1 MGLVLFTLVGLVRL
15 LTPRTGPGET
25 PPPVSQCSL
34 PLRGAPS
41 RMRPRNRM
49 QAPTTTTT
57 EPRQDRGLAV
67 IYALFELVVVP
78 VGLMLLV
85 LSFVPGDRAPAAP
98 PANAQKL
105 PAPTEPP
112 ALLLADPGR
121 PSGPRH
127 PVVR

>member
-1 MGLVLFTLVGLVRL
+1 
-15 LTPRTGPGET
+15 
-25 PPPVSQCSL
+25 
-34 PLRGAPS
+34 
-41 RMRPRNRM
+41 M
-49 QAPTTTTT
+49 QAPTTTATQ
-57 EPRQDRGLAV
+57 PRQDRGLAV

-85 LSFVPGDRAPAAP
+85 LSFVPGDRPAAP
-98 PANAQKL
+98 PASADAQKR

-112 ALLLADPGR
+112 ALLLADPRR